1 MELTTFMFSQDI
13 FAVFDVSLKCQRACL
28 TIFVV
33 FHRLS
38 SFSLLWSEYFLHT
51 NISQNWLNLNTFYS
65 IQNEQN
71 EENTNQIRKENSKYQ
86 LLSEISRKSKEA
98 YRKADRERKKLARES
113 LKYVQPK
120 NTNFN
125 WLKIELFF
133 NFIEKGKE
141 TKKVVYNYSQNT

>member
-13 FAVFDVSLKCQRACL
+13 FAVFDVSLKCQRTCL
-28 TIFVV
+28 TIFFV
-33 FHRLS
+33 FHLLS

-86 LLSEISRKSKEA
+86 LLSEISRKNKEA

-113 LKYVQPK
+113 LKYLQSK

-125 WLKIELFF
+125 WLKIGFFF
-133 NFIEKGKE
+133 NFIEKRKE
-141 TKKVVYNYSQNT
+141 TKKVVYNHSQNT